1 MCSELIQSGSSVT
14 TESAKCNY
22 YTLQCFSHCF
32 SQYLILW
39 DAHWWS
45 GWCAVAVASYCGPPH
60 VSEVLLFPEMCVN
73 FKLVTASQSGSG
85 WKEPQWVDLIPPAC
99 LSRVIL
105 EPTPQEWV
113 QAVLEHLQ

>member
-1 MCSELIQSGSSVT
+1 MQLLHFAVFFSLFFLISDSLGCPLVVWLVCCGCSLLLWSPSS
-14 TESAKCNY
+14 
-22 YTLQCFSHCF
+22 
-32 SQYLILW
+32 
-39 DAHWWS
+39 
-45 GWCAVAVASYCGPPH
+45 

-73 FKLVTASQSGSG
+73 FKLVTASQSGSD